1 MFEIFLFLGGFS
13 KAAMTGTREIAK
25 ELARSSSE
33 NMLTKTKTP
42 SSQVADAGE
51 AIATSDTEE
60 TSDAEYIG
68 GKTLFAVLFG
78 VTLVAFLIMLD
89 QTIIASAIP
98 RISTTFDS
106 IKDIGWYGSAYLL
119 AM

>member
-1 MFEIFLFLGGFS
+1 
-13 KAAMTGTREIAK
+13 MTETREIPEK
-25 ELARSSSE
+25 LARSSSE
-33 NMLTKTKTP
+33 NGPTKTETL
-42 SSQVADAGE
+42 SSQVTDMGE
-51 AIATSDTEE
+51 AIATLDIEE
-60 TSDAEYIG
+60 ILDAEYIT
-68 GKTLFAVLFG
+68 GKKLFAVLFG

-98 RISTTFDS
+98 RISTTFNS